1 MPNYL
6 LHQARRNL
14 SSVSTKGQ
22 DPTPQPRPQ
31 PGCPFFLHVLPALSH
46 ETCNYVACNLQNRSI
61 VLTLAWRAG
70 FGDLIE
76 TAGGQVL
83 ENRGIRIHRGR
94 NSPRFA
100 YLPFCPLPTFRHSY
114 FEVRRRTRCFR
125 SLGGGRIMSIVSK
138 SDLTRSLLLQV
149 TSIYEPMNDDIVS
162 ANELETISESSNR
175 ALIVPSS
182 LSSLIRASVDGANLL
197 SVFNAS
203 VYRK

>member
-1 MPNYL
+1 
-6 LHQARRNL
+6 
-14 SSVSTKGQ
+14 
-22 DPTPQPRPQ
+22 
-31 PGCPFFLHVLPALSH
+31 
-46 ETCNYVACNLQNRSI
+46 
-61 VLTLAWRAG
+61 
-70 FGDLIE
+70 
-76 TAGGQVL
+76 
-83 ENRGIRIHRGR
+83 
-94 NSPRFA
+94 
-100 YLPFCPLPTFRHSY
+100 
-114 FEVRRRTRCFR
+114 
-125 SLGGGRIMSIVSK
+125 MSIVSK